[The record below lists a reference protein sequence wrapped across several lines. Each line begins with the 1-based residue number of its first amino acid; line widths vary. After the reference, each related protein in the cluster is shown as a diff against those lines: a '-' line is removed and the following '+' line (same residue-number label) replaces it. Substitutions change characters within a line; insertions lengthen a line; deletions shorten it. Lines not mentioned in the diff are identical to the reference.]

1 MRSGKKFSFLP
12 CGSAYEELTRFHGML
27 CGIMKVANLAVKEVA
42 LANAV
47 SSEGK
52 RASRRTTRR
61 LEVPGMLDMSD
72 PVSCFSA
79 VSGPQVAGVDIA
91 KVG

>member
-1 MRSGKKFSFLP
+1 
-12 CGSAYEELTRFHGML
+12 ML
-27 CGIMKVANLAVKEVA
+27 GGIVKVANLAVKEVA
-42 LANAV
+42 LVNAV

-61 LEVPGMLDMSD
+61 LEELGMAVMSE

-79 VSGPQVAGVDIA
+79 VSGPQVEGVDMS